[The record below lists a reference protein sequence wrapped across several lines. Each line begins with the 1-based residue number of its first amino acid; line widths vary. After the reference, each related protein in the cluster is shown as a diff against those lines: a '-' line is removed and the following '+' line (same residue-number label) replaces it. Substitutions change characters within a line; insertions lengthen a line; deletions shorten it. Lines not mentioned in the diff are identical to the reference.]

1 MKPVIVSAIAA
12 AAVAMAAPAFAKSGD
27 GPEVEIRHAVAR
39 VAVIVEDRADI
50 AVEVEQGS
58 SGLPAIQVSRVGNEV
73 RIDGGL
79 RRRGFLNR
87 RDRIRECR
95 SGPENAA
102 RPGDGASVEV
112 RDLGRINISDAPL
125 IVIRTPRNVDVSAS
139 GAVFGS
145 VGRGATSVEL
155 GNGGCGSWN
164 VANTEGAVSVSIGG
178 SGDMRVGTSTSLD
191 ISIGGSGSVI
201 AGATGGLDIAI
212 GGSGSVTAGVARDL
226 DVSIAGSGDVSVA
239 RIDGPMDV
247 SIAGSGDV
255 TVRDGTS
262 PDVDISILGS
272 GDVSFGG
279 AAVDVDVS
287 LAGSGDV
294 TIARATGAVSRS
306 VAGGGDIRIGS

>member
-1 MKPVIVSAIAA
+1 MKPVITSAIV
-12 AAVAMAAPAFAKSGD
+12 AAVAVMAAPAFAKD
-27 GPEVEIRHAVAR
+27 GPEVEIDHAVAR

-58 SGLPAIQVSRVGNEV
+58 SGLPAIQVTRVGNEV

-87 RDRIRECR
+87 SNGIRECR
-95 SGPENAA
+95 SGPENAQ

-125 IVIRTPRNVDVSAS
+125 IVIRTPRQVDISTS

-155 GNGGCGSWN
+155 GSAGCGDWN
-164 VANTEGAVSVSIGG
+164 VANTDGPVSLSIAG
-178 SGDMRVGTSTSLD
+178 SGDMRAGTSASLEVN
-191 ISIGGSGSVI
+191 IAGSGSAS
-201 AGATGGLDIAI
+201 AGATRELDA
-212 GGSGSVTAGVARDL
+212 
-226 DVSIAGSGDVSVA
+226 SIAGSGDVSVA
-239 RIDGPMDV
+239 RVDGNIDV

-255 TVRDGTS
+255 VVRAGDS

-272 GDVSFGG
+272 GDVNFGG
-279 AAVDVDVS
+279 VAGNVDIS
-287 LAGSGDV
+287 LAGGGDV
-294 TIARATGAVSRS
+294 NIARATGSVSRS
-306 VAGGGDIRIGS
+306 VAGSGDIRIGS